1 MQPDQ
6 VVQYTILY
14 VIATGEPVFTYGGAD
29 SEGKVAVK
37 RYIQTGADGIT
48 NEDSTYYCYEL
59 ETRDQQAERV
69 VADFQANEARA
80 RKAAEASVQSQTR
93 SVVIPKAN

>member
-1 MQPDQ
+1 MQPED
-6 VVQYTILY
+6 VKPFTILY
-14 VIATGEPVFTYGGAD
+14 VIATGEPVFTYGPANSDNGM
-29 SEGKVAVK
+29 VAVK
-37 RYIQTGADGIT
+37 RYIQGNDGIR
-48 NEDSTYYCYEL
+48 NEDAEYHSYEL

-93 SVVIPKAN
+93 TVVIPKAN